1 MTCDLCG
8 QRNGTVSIQQLIG
21 NEDRE
26 LHLCSECARERGIAA
41 QGGVFDKDLTWLA
54 DELLDSRPTNRK
66 QAAVCPDCGLELAVI
81 RSRELAGCP
90 ACYVA
95 FRRVIARMLNVNR
108 NEPLHKGRYPVRLAQ
123 YGQFF
128 VEREKLK
135 ENLKGA
141 LAHEDYERAARL
153 RDRILEIE
161 TPDGET

>member
-8 QRNGTVSIQQLIG
+8 QRKGTVSVQQLIG
-21 NEDRE
+21 NENRE
-26 LHLCSECARERGIAA
+26 LQLCPECARERGIAA
-41 QGGVFDKDLTWLA
+41 QAGVFDRDLTWLA
-54 DELLDSRPTNRK
+54 DELLDSRSTSRK
-66 QAAVCPDCGLELAVI
+66 LAAACPDCGLELSVI
-81 RSRELAGCP
+81 RSRGLAGCP
-90 ACYVA
+90 ACYMA

-153 RDRILEIE
+153 RDLIREIE
-161 TPDGET
+161 TPRGET